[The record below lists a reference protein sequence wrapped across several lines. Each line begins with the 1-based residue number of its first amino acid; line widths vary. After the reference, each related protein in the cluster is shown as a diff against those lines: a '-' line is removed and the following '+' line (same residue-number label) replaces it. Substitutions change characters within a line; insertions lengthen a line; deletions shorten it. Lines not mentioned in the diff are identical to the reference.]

1 MGKIY
6 YIMGKSAS
14 GKDTIYR
21 RLMEDKTFAF
31 HTLVPYTTRPMR
43 STEVNGR
50 DYFFTDEA
58 GLSRLQEAG
67 RVIELRSYQ
76 TVHGIW
82 NYFTV
87 DDGQVDL
94 ANDSYLLVGTLESY
108 RKVQAYYGL
117 EQVIPIYVEVEDGLR
132 LSRAVERERAQ
143 REPKY
148 AELCRRFLA
157 DEADFSEEKLS
168 ECTRSSRS
176 SVGGMPNRRDN
187 SRWAGGWCWCSS
199 RGQAPRSCFIQ
210 KFFNA

>member
-117 EQVIPIYVEVEDGLR
+117 
-132 LSRAVERERAQ
+132 
-143 REPKY
+143 
-148 AELCRRFLA
+148 
-157 DEADFSEEKLS
+157 
-168 ECTRSSRS
+168 
-176 SVGGMPNRRDN
+176 
-187 SRWAGGWCWCSS
+187 
-199 RGQAPRSCFIQ
+199 
-210 KFFNA
+210 

>member
-1 MGKIY
+1 MPPEKIRFT
-6 YIMGKSAS
+6 G
-14 GKDTIYR
+14 
-21 RLMEDKTFAF
+21 TFAF

-168 ECTRSSRS
+168 E
-176 SVGGMPNRRDN
+176 
-187 SRWAGGWCWCSS
+187 AGIVKRFQNDDLERCLQEIFREITKLEGDE
-199 RGQAPRSCFIQ
+199 
-210 KFFNA
+210 

>member
-1 MGKIY
+1 
-6 YIMGKSAS
+6 
-14 GKDTIYR
+14 
-21 RLMEDKTFAF
+21 MEDKTFAF

-58 GLSRLQEAG
+58 
-67 RVIELRSYQ
+67 
-76 TVHGIW
+76 
-82 NYFTV
+82 

-168 ECTRSSRS
+168 S
-176 SVGGMPNRRDN
+176 
-187 SRWAGGWCWCSS
+187 AGIVKRFQNDDLERCLQEILREITKLEGDE
-199 RGQAPRSCFIQ
+199 
-210 KFFNA
+210 

>member
-1 MGKIY
+1 MGNIY
-6 YIMGKSAS
+6 YIMGKSSS

-21 RLMEDKTFAF
+21 RLMEDKTFGF

-58 GLSRLQEAG
+58 GLLRLQEEG

-94 ANDSYLLVGTLESY
+94 AKYRYLMVGTLESY

-117 EQVIPIYVEVEDGLR
+117 EQVIPIYIEVDDAVR
-132 LSRAVERERAQ
+132 LSRALEREKSQ
-143 REPKY
+143 KEPKY
-148 AELCRRFLA
+148 AEMCRRFLS
-157 DEADFSEEKLS
+157 DEEDFSEEKILA
-168 ECTRSSRS
+168 
-176 SVGGMPNRRDN
+176 
-187 SRWAGGWCWCSS
+187 AGITKRFQNDDLERCLQEISGEI
-199 RGQAPRSCFIQ
+199 RKLEGDE
-210 KFFNA
+210 

>member
-1 MGKIY
+1 MTR
-6 YIMGKSAS
+6 KSKRS
-14 GKDTIYR
+14 KLLWEKSII
-21 RLMEDKTFAF
+21 LWEKVPPETFAF

-168 ECTRSSRS
+168 E
-176 SVGGMPNRRDN
+176 
-187 SRWAGGWCWCSS
+187 AGIVKRFQNDDLERCLQEIFRKITKLEGDE
-199 RGQAPRSCFIQ
+199 
-210 KFFNA
+210 

>member
-6 YIMGKSAS
+6 YIMGKSSS

-21 RLMEDKTFAF
+21 RLMEDRTFGF

-58 GLSRLQEAG
+58 GLLRLQEEG

-76 TVHGIW
+76 TVYGIW

-94 ANDSYLLVGTLESY
+94 AKYRYLMVGTLESY
-108 RKVQAYYGL
+108 RKVQAYYGS
-117 EQVIPIYVEVEDGLR
+117 EQVIPLYIEVEDGVR
-132 LSRAVERERAQ
+132 LSRALEREKSQ
-143 REPKY
+143 KEPKY
-148 AELCRRFLA
+148 AEMCRRFLA
-157 DEADFSEEKLS
+157 DEADFSEEKLL
-168 ECTRSSRS
+168 E
-176 SVGGMPNRRDN
+176 
-187 SRWAGGWCWCSS
+187 AGITKRFQNDDLERCLQEISGEI
-199 RGQAPRSCFIQ
+199 RKLEGDE
-210 KFFNA
+210 

>member
-6 YIMGKSAS
+6 YIMGQSAS

-43 STEVNGR
+43 STEVNCR

-76 TVHGIW
+76 TVYGIW

-143 REPKY
+143 KEPKY

-168 ECTRSSRS
+168 S
-176 SVGGMPNRRDN
+176 
-187 SRWAGGWCWCSS
+187 AGIVKRFQNDDLERCLQEIFREITKLEGDE
-199 RGQAPRSCFIQ
+199 
-210 KFFNA
+210 

>member
-21 RLMEDKTFAF
+21 RLMEDKTFAL

-168 ECTRSSRS
+168 E
-176 SVGGMPNRRDN
+176 
-187 SRWAGGWCWCSS
+187 AGIVKRFQNDDLERCLQEIFREITKLEGDE
-199 RGQAPRSCFIQ
+199 
-210 KFFNA
+210 